1 MDGPDYSMKTFHIDG
16 DNSSYFDK
24 VNEKKIQEITKQIND
39 QVRQEAN
46 QVIHNIVQEKDK
58 EITKLNEQIEEL
70 KKETKHGS
78 LSNLTDFD
86 IINNSLTAALKYGE
100 ATKDNLNNER
110 LEKIRNVIITW
121 KEFFEEYKWK
131 SNYISNKI
139 KNLLKDTNDI
149 L

>member
-1 MDGPDYSMKTFHIDG
+1 VT
-16 DNSSYFDK
+16 NS
-24 VNEKKIQEITKQIND
+24 
-39 QVRQEAN
+39 
-46 QVIHNIVQEKDK
+46 
-58 EITKLNEQIEEL
+58 
-70 KKETKHGS
+70 GS
-78 LSNLTDFD
+78 LSNLTDLD

-121 KEFFEEYKWK
+121 KEFLEEYKWK

-139 KNLLKDTNDI
+139 KSLLQDTNDI